1 MKNTVFLS
9 FLFFIIAIL
18 QSCLNNE
25 LHFKNAYVIENVN
38 IIDPLEG
45 IQNNMTVVIK
55 ESKIDQLF
63 KADNV
68 ELSPKNTIY
77 DGTNKYLIPGLWDAH
92 IHYAFETSLAK
103 KMNDLF
109 LSHGVTSV
117 RDTGGPIDFVL
128 PFKEHY
134 LQNPKTSQRVKIAG
148 PLIDGKFNV
157 YNGSS
162 SSYPLLSI
170 QNITLSDLQI
180 QVQELIDK
188 KVDFLK
194 AYEMLS
200 PNQFKLLSKM
210 AKENNLKLTGHVPL
224 SMDVITASNLGLNSM
239 EHLRNIELSMSEN
252 FDSYLSDRL
261 LALENKGNL
270 SGSKLRSSL
279 HLSQRIKAVSTIDA
293 SKQEAVL
300 NVLAENDTWQIPTL
314 ELYQT
319 FANKKYKEKTFQSH
333 FSMIPDSIRSK
344 WLKEI
349 NSTSTEIDQDILKY
363 TQWSSEMVNKMHK
376 KNIPFMAGTDTPIGY
391 LIPGLSLHEELI
403 QLNNSGFSN
412 LETLKT
418 ATLNP
423 AKYFGI
429 EKTLGRI
436 KAGYEA
442 DLILLD
448 KNPLE
453 SIENTRTIKAVIKGG
468 NYMNRFYLDSL
479 QAN

>member
-68 ELSPKNTIY
+68 KLSPKNTIY

-128 PFKEHY
+128 PFKEHS
-134 LQNPKTSQRVKIAG
+134 LQNPKTSPRVKIAG

-224 SMDVITASNLGLNSM
+224 SMDVITAS
-239 EHLRNIELSMSEN
+239 
-252 FDSYLSDRL
+252 
-261 LALENKGNL
+261 
-270 SGSKLRSSL
+270 
-279 HLSQRIKAVSTIDA
+279 
-293 SKQEAVL
+293 
-300 NVLAENDTWQIPTL
+300 
-314 ELYQT
+314 
-319 FANKKYKEKTFQSH
+319 
-333 FSMIPDSIRSK
+333 
-344 WLKEI
+344 
-349 NSTSTEIDQDILKY
+349 IL
-363 TQWSSEMVNKMHK
+363 
-376 KNIPFMAGTDTPIGY
+376 D
-391 LIPGLSLHEELI
+391 
-403 QLNNSGFSN
+403 
-412 LETLKT
+412 
-418 ATLNP
+418 
-423 AKYFGI
+423 
-429 EKTLGRI
+429 
-436 KAGYEA
+436 
-442 DLILLD
+442 
-448 KNPLE
+448 
-453 SIENTRTIKAVIKGG
+453 
-468 NYMNRFYLDSL
+468 
-479 QAN
+479 

>member
-1 MKNTVFLS
+1 M
-9 FLFFIIAIL
+9 
-18 QSCLNNE
+18 
-25 LHFKNAYVIENVN
+25 
-38 IIDPLEG
+38 
-45 IQNNMTVVIK
+45 
-55 ESKIDQLF
+55 
-63 KADNV
+63 
-68 ELSPKNTIY
+68 
-77 DGTNKYLIPGLWDAH
+77 WDAH

-128 PFKEHY
+128 PFKEHS
-134 LQNPKTSQRVKIAG
+134 LQNPKTSPRVKIAG

-319 FANKKYKEKTFQSH
+319 FANKKYKEKTFQYH

-391 LIPGLSLHEELI
+391 LIPGLSLHE
-403 QLNNSGFSN
+403 
-412 LETLKT
+412 
-418 ATLNP
+418 
-423 AKYFGI
+423 
-429 EKTLGRI
+429 
-436 KAGYEA
+436 
-442 DLILLD
+442 
-448 KNPLE
+448 
-453 SIENTRTIKAVIKGG
+453 
-468 NYMNRFYLDSL
+468 
-479 QAN
+479 

>member
-1 MKNTVFLS
+1 MTEGVADDIAEIFNTPLS
-9 FLFFIIAIL
+9 GAFNWDYTVQDNRIKKLYEL
-18 QSCLNNE
+18 GKELNW
-25 LHFKNAYVIENVN
+25 
-38 IIDPLEG
+38 
-45 IQNNMTVVIK
+45 
-55 ESKIDQLF
+55 
-63 KADNV
+63 NV
-68 ELSPKNTIY
+68 ELDIDWSRPFEPLTEPQPIF
-77 DGTNKYLIPGLWDAH
+77 WDD
-92 IHYAFETSLAK
+92 YAPYQK
-103 KMNDLF
+103 
-109 LSHGVTSV
+109 
-117 RDTGGPIDFVL
+117 
-128 PFKEHY
+128 
-134 LQNPKTSQRVKIAG
+134 
-148 PLIDGKFNV
+148 
-157 YNGSS
+157 
-162 SSYPLLSI
+162 
-170 QNITLSDLQI
+170 LSDN
-180 QVQELIDK
+180 K

-412 LETLKT
+412 LETLFLRHAENSIFSPKT
-418 ATLNP
+418 PKIICRMARVTSSTRLFR
-423 AKYFGI
+423 A
-429 EKTLGRI
+429 
-436 KAGYEA
+436 
-442 DLILLD
+442 
-448 KNPLE
+448 PL
-453 SIENTRTIKAVIKGG
+453 V
-468 NYMNRFYLDSL
+468 
-479 QAN
+479 